1 MREEGW
7 RHATSCSFLGQGGAG
22 LSKWGDAVLSVG
34 AGVATARLP
43 PWSRLL
49 RVSVGSSAPKLRL
62 IQYTFVVVQRAFGA
76 ILTALAG
83 HRHPADDGVYA
94 GPDIDIRAVCY
105 QRDLVA
111 GRKLIT
117 GQMAYLRKTIEDGA
131 RSAARHPSRSAR
143 RPYTNLRVS
152 VSPLSALW
160 AAGVSSPED

>member
-1 MREEGW
+1 MKGDGTQLRAASWVRVAPGSRNGAMPGSLW
-7 RHATSCSFLGQGGAG
+7 APAWQPPVCRLGP
-22 LSKWGDAVLSVG
+22 DFCE
-34 AGVATARLP
+34 
-43 PWSRLL
+43 
-49 RVSVGSSAPKLRL
+49 VSVGSSAPKLRL